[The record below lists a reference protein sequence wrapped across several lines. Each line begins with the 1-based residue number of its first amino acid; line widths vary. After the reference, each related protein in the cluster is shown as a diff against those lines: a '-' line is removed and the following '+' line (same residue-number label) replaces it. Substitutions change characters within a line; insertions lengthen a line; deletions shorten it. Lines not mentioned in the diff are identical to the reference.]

1 MTDRKEEVI
10 PVDEVVEYF
19 EETQPDGTVVRKKKI
34 IRKSKRV
41 ITTTSS
47 QPVSEGERITTTT
60 TTSTSASNTT
70 HQGPGA
76 QAIHGSEDTKNQEEQ
91 GSLRDIV
98 EDASGTTKASE
109 EKGAV
114 VGHIHHSSGAAED
127 PSSSAATTTGR
138 TFKYRVFGEGDVS
151 EHPFYRFLAMF
162 PLKQLPAPHSRP
174 RPVKAIIYAYVP
186 GWHAG
191 QTNPAASSKSAIGSF
206 DVDSLKWMTY
216 LKFNQIEFEVKPAF
230 EPNMSPS
237 GKLPFLAL
245 PNGSFVTADGFEEWV
260 QENKSKSA
268 GVKLDHHEA
277 AEALAF
283 INLAET
289 KIHAALL
296 YTLWFDPAHFP
307 TTTRQ
312 HYFGHHNRLLA
323 LLLSYVERSRV
334 SHSMLL
340 SRTQIDRELIFEEAA
355 TAIESLAVQ
364 LGQDNEYFFGKS
376 APSSLDAVVFS
387 YLHVI
392 LTLPKI
398 KTAEDAGRS
407 GELARI
413 VRKHENLYKYSQ
425 GIWAKWFSHI
435 S

>member
-10 PVDEVVEYF
+10 PVDEVVEFF
-19 EETQPDGTVVRKKKI
+19 EETQPDGSVVRKKKI

-47 QPVSEGERITTTT
+47 QPVSEGERVTTTT
-60 TTSTSASNTT
+60 TTSASNTT
-70 HQGPGA
+70 HQGPDTE
-76 QAIHGSEDTKNQEEQ
+76 ITHGSKGRKEQEEQ
-91 GSLRDIV
+91 GAQRDIV

-114 VGHIHHSSGAAED
+114 VGHIHHPSGVAED
-127 PSSSAATTTGR
+127 SSSSAATTTGR

-162 PLKQLPAPHSRP
+162 PLKQLPAPHTRP
-174 RPVKAIIYAYVP
+174 HPVKAIIYAYVP

-191 QTNPAASSKSAIGSF
+191 QTTPAAPSKSAIGSF
-206 DVDSLKWMTY
+206 DTY

-245 PNGSFVTADGFEEWV
+245 SNGSFVTAEGFEEWV

-283 INLAET
+283 INLAES

-340 SRTQIDRELIFEEAA
+340 SRSQIDRELIFEEAA

-413 VRKHENLYKYSQ
+413 VKKHENLYKYSQ
-425 GIWAKWFSHI
+425 AIWAKWFSQ
-435 S
+435 

>member
-19 EETQPDGTVVRKKKI
+19 EETQPDGSVVRKKKT

-41 ITTTSS
+41 IITTSS

-70 HQGPGA
+70 HQGPGT
-76 QAIHGSEDTKNQEEQ
+76 QAIHGSEGTEKQEEQ
-91 GSLRDIV
+91 EAQRDIV

-127 PSSSAATTTGR
+127 SSSSATTTTGR
-138 TFKYRVFGEGDVS
+138 TFKYRVFGEGDVG

-162 PLKQLPAPHSRP
+162 PLKQLPAPHTRP
-174 RPVKAIIYAYVP
+174 RPVKAIIYAYGP

-191 QTNPAASSKSAIGSF
+191 QTTPAASSKSAIGSF
-206 DVDSLKWMTY
+206 DVDSLKWMASEGHLFTYPLACFILRFSLANAMEPSAILIVLFFQTY

-245 PNGSFVTADGFEEWV
+245 PNGSFVTADGFEAWV
-260 QENKSKSA
+260 QENKPKSA

-283 INLAET
+283 INLAES
-289 KIHAALL
+289 KIHAAL
-296 YTLWFDPAHFP
+296 
-307 TTTRQ
+307 
-312 HYFGHHNRLLA
+312 
-323 LLLSYVERSRV
+323 V
-334 SHSMLL
+334 S
-340 SRTQIDRELIFEEAA
+340 
-355 TAIESLAVQ
+355 
-364 LGQDNEYFFGKS
+364 
-376 APSSLDAVVFS
+376 
-387 YLHVI
+387 
-392 LTLPKI
+392 
-398 KTAEDAGRS
+398 
-407 GELARI
+407 
-413 VRKHENLYKYSQ
+413 
-425 GIWAKWFSHI
+425 
-435 S
+435 